1 MPSEM
6 ELMDLEGFT
15 FVSCFNQGNYTHTAV
30 TNYVQKM
37 TKNLAFICDH
47 KCFTK
52 NPAFICDN
60 K

>member
-6 ELMDLEGFT
+6 ELMDLQGFT
-15 FVSCFNQGNYTHTAV
+15 FVSCFNQGNYTHIAV
-30 TNYVQKM
+30 ANYKQKLI
-37 TKNLAFICDH
+37 KNLRFICDH
-47 KCFTK
+47 KLLAK